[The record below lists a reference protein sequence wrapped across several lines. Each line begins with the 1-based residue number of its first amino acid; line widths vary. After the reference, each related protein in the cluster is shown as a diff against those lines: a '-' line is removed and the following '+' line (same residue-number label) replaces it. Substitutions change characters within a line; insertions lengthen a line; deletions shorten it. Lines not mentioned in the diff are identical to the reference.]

1 MLTWLANL
9 LSGGRL
15 DRTERKVEELER
27 ERDYAWGEF
36 RAESERTEWQAGQHA
51 HWRELHHRAV
61 QQRDQAGKD
70 LARANARQ
78 QHWVEV
84 AYGWKGEGDILIQKA
99 NELNRSRRGWRW
111 LYEAKCGEWAEAV
124 KENLQWRVAVKMI
137 EDGYSLMKAEAQLAI
152 TQERGL
158 RDGWEQ
164 TAGELQAQ
172 VEALDASLIIEMF
185 DRGGLVA
192 VNETLQAQVR
202 QGDNNLQRVEAE
214 RDEALAGLNSRV
226 VGLETK
232 NDTIERLEAQVRH
245 YQAQL
250 TDVGLERDPET
261 GRFRSAD

>member
-15 DRTERKVEELER
+15 DRTERRVEELER

-36 RAESERTEWQAGQHA
+36 RAESERTEWQAQEHL

-70 LARANARQ
+70 LARATRDAEWFRGQ
-78 QHWVEV
+78 AQHSSNLEH
-84 AYGWKGEGDILIQKA
+84 IQRGHVFS
-99 NELNRSRRGWRW
+99 LDRSRRGWRW
-111 LYEAKCGEWAEAV
+111 LYEAKCAEWEATRH
-124 KENLQWRVAVKMI
+124 LRDSWRIIA
-137 EDGYSLMKAEAQLAI
+137 GNSFQQL

-172 VEALDASLIIEMF
+172 V
-185 DRGGLVA
+185 
-192 VNETLQAQVR
+192 R

-214 RDEALAGLNSRV
+214 RDEGGAVA
-226 VGLETK
+226 
-232 NDTIERLEAQVRH
+232 
-245 YQAQL
+245 
-250 TDVGLERDPET
+250 
-261 GRFRSAD
+261 